1 MAKRVKEAHSFDEN
15 GVPVTM
21 RVGQLVDGDD
31 PRIKGREHL
40 YEDADVAAARM
51 SDRSTESV
59 GSVETASAA
68 PGEKRS
74 RRSTGSAAD

>member
-21 RVGQLVDGDD
+21 KVGTLVEDDD
-31 PRIKGREHL
+31 PRVKGREQF
-40 YEDADVAAARM
+40 YEAADAAAART
-51 SDRSTESV
+51 SVRATESV

-74 RRSTGSAAD
+74 RRPSAAE